1 MATFTK
7 LGSGSWRVQVRRKRQ
22 YVANTF
28 LRRHDAEE
36 WARDVERSIDRGIPV
51 RRARPHEPPRIFS
64 DLITLHIDDM
74 TEVGKPI
81 RRSKAAVL
89 EALKVSLGRVKIQ
102 DLTRERLIEFGKKRA
117 KQGAGSSTLA
127 IDFSFIRTVFS
138 HAAAVHGIEVS
149 AENVRLA
156 RIALKHLDLIGNGNE
171 RDRRPTQDE
180 LNQLT
185 EYTENNPRQF
195 IPLGRIVRFAVATA
209 MRQAEICR
217 IEWSDVDMQKR
228 TVKIRGRKDP
238 RRKDGNHQTIP
249 LPNATGYDAWQLMLE
264 QRIVTRARGRV
275 FPHHSKSVGTAFRR
289 SCKALNIDD
298 LRFHDLRHEGTSRL
312 FEAGFPIEK
321 VAMVTGHKDWRML
334 RRYTNLK
341 PEDLHKLQTAS
352 QPSIEEFIETLAAS

>member
-7 LGSGSWRVQVRRKRQ
+7 LESGSWRVQVRRKRQ

-36 WARDVERSIDRGIPV
+36 WARDVERSIDRGLPV
-51 RRARPHEPPRIFS
+51 RRARPHEQPRTFS
-64 DLITLHIDDM
+64 DLITLHTDDM
-74 TEVGKPI
+74 AEAGKLI
-81 RRSKAAVL
+81 RRSKSAVL
-89 EALKVSLGRVKIQ
+89 LALKVSLGRVNIQ

-117 KQGAGSSTLA
+117 KQGAGPSTLA
-127 IDFSFIRTVFS
+127 IDFSFIRTILS

-156 RIALKHLDLIGNGNE
+156 RIALKHLDLIGKGNE
-171 RDRRPTQDE
+171 RDRRPTQGELDE
-180 LNQLT
+180 LI

-195 IPLGRIVRFAVATA
+195 IPLGRIIRFAVATA
-209 MRQAEICR
+209 MRQQEICR

-228 TVKIRGRKDP
+228 TVKIR
-238 RRKDGNHQTIP
+238 DGNHQTIP
-249 LPNATGYDAWQLMLE
+249 LLNSTGYDAWQLMLE
-264 QRIVTRARGRV
+264 QRIVTRGRGRV
-275 FPHHSKSVGTAFRR
+275 FPHHSKSVGTAFHR
-289 SCKALNIDD
+289 SCKVLDIDD

-341 PEDLHKLQTAS
+341 PEDLHKLQNVS
-352 QPSIEEFIETLAAS
+352 QPSMEEFIETLVAS